1 MYEKIFI
8 DSLPEEPVF
17 AIKTICDKF
26 FEFRTKNTNKP
37 ANPPNV
43 RYEEHLQALAFLQ
56 AFAKS
61 HGLGFSYPTL
71 EKNNDINIT
80 KIVDFFVNVANEYK
94 IQSDKITLERYK
106 KIFTERIGKVFLYEF
121 SDGDMKRI
129 QTLINELRSLISNT
143 KELENNHKSR
153 LLWRLEKLQSEL
165 HKKISDIDRF
175 WGLVGEGGVVLAK
188 LGENAKPIVDRIRE
202 IAEIVWRLQTR
213 AEELP
218 SNIPLQLLGQEEHKE
233 VK

>member
-1 MYEKIFI
+1 MYEKSFI

-17 AIKTICDKF
+17 AIKKICDKF
-26 FEFRTKNTNKP
+26 FEFYKNARET
-37 ANPPNV
+37 PNSPDV
-43 RYEEHLQALAFLQ
+43 LYEEYLQALAFLQ
-56 AFAKS
+56 AFAVS
-61 HGLGFSYPTL
+61 HGLGFTYPTL
-71 EKNNDINIT
+71 EKNNSANVQ
-80 KIVDFFVNVANEYK
+80 KIFDFFVQVANESK
-94 IQSDKITLERYK
+94 IQSDKITLEQYRK
-106 KIFTERIGKVFLYEF
+106 VFTERIGKVFLYEF
-121 SDGDMKRI
+121 SDGDIKRI
-129 QTLINELRSLISNT
+129 QTLINELRNLISNT

-153 LLWRLEKLQSEL
+153 LLRRLEKIQSEL

-202 IAEIVWRLQTR
+202 IAEIVWRVQTR

-218 SNIPLQLLGQEEHKE
+218 SNIPLQLPSQEEHKE